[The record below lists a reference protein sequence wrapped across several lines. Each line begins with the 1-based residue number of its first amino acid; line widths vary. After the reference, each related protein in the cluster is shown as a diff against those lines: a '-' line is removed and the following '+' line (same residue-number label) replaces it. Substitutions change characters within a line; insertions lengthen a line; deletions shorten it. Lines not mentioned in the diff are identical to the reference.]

1 MPFVRITLHG
11 PVVADQIR
19 RLQQGTTDLM
29 TAVMRKPRAGTAVLV
44 EQVERGGWSIAGD
57 AVGVAAHVEAIVGA
71 GTTTALERARF
82 MAEMW
87 ALLRAT
93 LGPDLR
99 KEAYI
104 VCHEVATDAY
114 GRGGLTRAER
124 DHRRG
129 AAG

>member
-11 PVVADQIR
+11 PVAADQIR
-19 RLQQGTTDLM
+19 HLQHGTTDLM
-29 TAVMRKPRAGTAVLV
+29 IAVMRKPRAGTAVLV
-44 EQVERGGWSIAGD
+44 DEVEHGGWSIAGE
-57 AVGVAAHVEAIVGA
+57 AVGVAAHVEAIIGA
-71 GTTTALERARF
+71 GTTTAEEKARF

-87 ALLRAT
+87 TLLRAT
-93 LGPDLR
+93 LGPNLR
-99 KEAYI
+99 EETYV

-124 DHRRG
+124 DHRRA

>member
-11 PVVADQIR
+11 RVVADQVR

-29 TAVMRKPRAGTAVLV
+29 IAVMRKPRAGTAVLV
-44 EQVERGGWSIAGD
+44 EQVERGGWSIAGEGVD
-57 AVGVAAHVEAIVGA
+57 VAAHVEAIVGA
-71 GTTTALERARF
+71 GTTTAVERARF

-87 ALLRAT
+87 TLLRET
-93 LGPDLR
+93 LGPGVR
-99 KEAYI
+99 EETYI
-104 VCHEVATDAY
+104 VCHEVGTDAY

-124 DHRRG
+124 DHRRV